1 MNASVQTSVCCLPWL
16 TPSPT
21 LCRWTLGGRWPTR
34 TWVWQGGGDERI
46 LLPENG
52 DAFAV
57 DLKEHKIRGIGEFG
71 YHSWLIF
78 CRDLGATLRPS
89 DKCLSGYCS
98 WRKKQEAGA
107 SSGVKVD

>member
-1 MNASVQTSVCCLPWL
+1 MA
-16 TPSPT
+16 
-21 LCRWTLGGRWPTR
+21 
-34 TWVWQGGGDERI
+34 
-46 LLPENG
+46 
-52 DAFAV
+52 
-57 DLKEHKIRGIGEFG
+57 GIGKFG
-71 YHSWLIF
+71 WHSWLIF